1 VVGVNRG
8 VELQS
13 GWERTWAQR
22 ARSWAGKRSNF
33 SDHDLGLC
41 RITKSDHGFTTANV
55 FRPMKALLVMHP
67 GYLSTRCKADSAK
80 DDITT
85 LFFQHRLSDHTGI

>member
-1 VVGVNRG
+1 MGINGLAKGREAI
-8 VELQS
+8 ELQ
-13 GWERTWAQR
+13 
-22 ARSWAGKRSNF
+22 

-41 RITKSDHGFTTANV
+41 RITKSDHYFTTANV
-55 FRPMKALLVMHP
+55 FRPMKASLKVHP

-85 LFFQHRLSDHTGI
+85 LFFHHILSDDTGI